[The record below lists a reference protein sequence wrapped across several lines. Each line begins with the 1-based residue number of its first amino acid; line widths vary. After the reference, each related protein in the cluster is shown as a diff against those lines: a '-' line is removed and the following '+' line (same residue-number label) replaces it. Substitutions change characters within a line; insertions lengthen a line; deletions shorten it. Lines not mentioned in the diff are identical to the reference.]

1 MNSLD
6 LPELTSEIVLKTEKL
21 NSTPGDD
28 LTAYDINSIMHYDGT
43 LGGFFSSDP
52 VMKDKITGKSIE
64 VNREMSP
71 IDIRKLN
78 EMYPC
83 KSINHALSKL

>member
-1 MNSLD
+1 
-6 LPELTSEIVLKTEKL
+6 
-21 NSTPGDD
+21 
-28 LTAYDINSIMHYDGT
+28 MHYDGT
-43 LGGFFSSDP
+43 FGGFFSKNDP
-52 VMKDKITGKSIE
+52 VMKDNITGKSIE

-83 KSINHALSKL
+83 KSTNLAFSKL

>member
-1 MNSLD
+1 
-6 LPELTSEIVLKTEKL
+6 
-21 NSTPGDD
+21 
-28 LTAYDINSIMHYDGT
+28 MHYDGT
-43 LGGFFSSDP
+43 FGGFFSKNDP

-83 KSINHALSKL
+83 KSTNLAFSKL